1 MAEAIKESEKLGK
14 GSEAQGLERSRV
26 GGRVRRAERSQDQVT
41 GIGDA
46 ERHWPAPAL
55 ICSIGISVICLRVL

>member
-26 GGRVRRAERSQDQVT
+26 GGRVRRAERSQD
-41 GIGDA
+41 
-46 ERHWPAPAL
+46 
-55 ICSIGISVICLRVL
+55 